1 MIDQKVNI
9 TSQKSPKTANSL
21 SFKSY
26 CKSLNNFGWQ
36 FKSCTASQEDVF
48 YRVQQKKWMRCNTS
62 VAFMISGL
70 EMAMLG
76 FCNDDSQKAKL
87 NMSKGTVDRQQ
98 AKYLK
103 LKFTNLNKN
112 VNVDWFIL
120 NA

>member
-1 MIDQKVNI
+1 M
-9 TSQKSPKTANSL
+9 

-26 CKSLNNFGWQ
+26 CKSLISSGWQ

-48 YRVQQKKWMRCNTS
+48 YRVQEVS
-62 VAFMISGL
+62 DDAFMISGL

-76 FCNDDSQKAKL
+76 FCNDDSQQNKL
-87 NMSKGTVDRQQ
+87 NMSKGTVDWQQ

-103 LKFTNLNKN
+103 LKANLNKN
-112 VNVDWFIL
+112 VNVDWFIF